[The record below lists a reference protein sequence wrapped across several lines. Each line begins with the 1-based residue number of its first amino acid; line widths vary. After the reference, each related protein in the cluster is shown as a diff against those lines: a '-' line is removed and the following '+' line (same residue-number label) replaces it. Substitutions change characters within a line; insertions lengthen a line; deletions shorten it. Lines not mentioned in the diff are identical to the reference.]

1 MSDDTVI
8 IDVDNK
14 RVLTQFT
21 FFYNTPMVNFNE
33 TIHFKDNLTRDNYFL
48 RKSNY
53 KKLTFETDFN
63 FIRDKGEVRI
73 PTEIGTYEKLQGINY
88 ARFHDNRTGMSFYAY
103 VAKITYINTGTSLIS
118 LVIDPVMTYT
128 QGKVLNRIKNANIER
143 QHLEKG
149 VYLKYLKYLKKND
162 DILKAYTKG
171 YFFENSLTF
180 SDFYVLIQSSSDLS
194 ADFGTENKPK
204 MKSSIGGTYD
214 KITSP
219 LSLYVVEYTNFNNFT
234 QRLSKFPWIAQ
245 NLKRV
250 LLIPKDFIDEKDLES
265 VINGFDFPYLKRLKN
280 NNNSKIS
287 DKLKK
292 GLEELSISYNELLK
306 LCNLKE
312 NEQHLLRNNYISCEC
327 YNFNGSV
334 LNPDLSDI
342 DISKG
347 LKFKVNSI
355 IGYENEI
362 VFFIENLATNK
373 LDINYKKSRKF
384 SPEKAG
390 AYLNNALYFNSFD
403 DIPVLIDNYRLGMAK
418 NANQRELTEKKLI
431 SNRVSNI
438 FDKNSSL
445 QSRFYDTISV
455 LSNLSP
461 TSLLG
466 KFNDEY
472 EYYRQKQAEFEDMKL
487 VSPTITEQTN
497 RNSFN
502 INNDI
507 FGLNLKIAKP
517 TDEEMEIIKRYYKI
531 FGFSLPLSNVGINNI
546 ESQTLVNYLQIKGN
560 YFLENVDVNLMELL
574 RIQLEQGVKFYHY
587 DGSDNFYPNKY
598 NINNNTWR

>member
-33 TIHFKDNLTRDNYFL
+33 TIHFKDNITRDNYFL

-88 ARFHDNRTGMSFYAY
+88 ARFHDNRSGMIFYAY

-128 QGKVLNRIKNANIER
+128 QGKVLNTIKNANIER

-149 VYLKYLKYLKKND
+149 VYLKHLKYLKKND